1 MSGEIT
7 KKQRALFFYVVK
19 NIGKEEAY
27 AVMEGV
33 TGHKSLKELNQSE
46 MTKVINELI
55 RKTGLQPDRKTKSG
69 DHKRTRHWGTAEF
82 CEPSEAQKEYLARL
96 IFEVFPGETTAAKL
110 WLFEGFCRK
119 NFGIVHPVTLKETQ
133 KVITALK
140 SWKVQRAK
148 QEARE
153 RRKQKEN

>member
-1 MSGEIT
+1 MT
-7 KKQRALFFYVVK
+7 AVTAKQRALFFWIVK
-19 NIGKEEAY
+19 TIGKEQTY
-27 AVMEGV
+27 AVLSDV
-33 TGHKSLKELNQSE
+33 TGGKTSITALDQSD

-55 RKTGLQPDRKTKSG
+55 RKTGLQPHHKQC

-140 SWKVQRAK
+140 GWKAQRAK
-148 QEARE
+148 QAARE

>member
-1 MSGEIT
+1 MT
-7 KKQRALFFYVVK
+7 AVTAKQRALYFYIVK
-19 NIGKEEAY
+19 AIGRDAAY
-27 AVMEGV
+27 AVLEEV
-33 TGHKSLKELNQSE
+33 TGKTSTKELDQSE

-140 SWKVQRAK
+140 GWKAQRAK
-148 QEARE
+148 QAARE